1 MTGDHRP
8 IVRSPLALRLVAAF
22 VAVAVAAV
30 FVLAGLTLWRTRH
43 TVGRLAS
50 ERQQATA
57 DAIAQTLALG
67 YQQDGG
73 WSGTDPHPA
82 MMVAVQAGAT
92 LAVLDAQG
100 VPLQLRSRMGT
111 MPETAPVA
119 DGVERRAPIVV
130 GGQAVGTAVV
140 TFTRGELG
148 QAERHV
154 RDALSGTVLI
164 GAVVAALVALAVAIP
179 LARRVVRPLS
189 RITAAARRLGDG
201 DASARVDDHD
211 APGELGTLAIA
222 FDEMAGRLQAHET
235 TRRNVAADVAH
246 ELRTPI
252 TLLQG
257 TCEEVIDGI
266 APPDLER
273 FVQLHD
279 DVLRL
284 RRLVD
289 DLGALAD
296 ADAAA
301 TEPRLQQI
309 GCDLAAVA
317 SRVADELGPLID
329 AHHHTLTRRLTPVDV
344 RGDPTRL
351 GQVVANLL
359 TNAIKFTP
367 PGGHI
372 DLEVGP
378 ASDGAMANLIVRDD
392 GPGIAPADRPHVL
405 ERFYR
410 AELTRHIAGSGIG
423 LAVVNQLVSAHG
435 GTITVADAAPGAT
448 FVVTVPRSGS
458 PVPLGAAPM

>member
-1 MTGDHRP
+1 MTAEHRP

-22 VAVAVAAV
+22 VAVAIAAV

-43 TVGRLAS
+43 TVGRLAD

-73 WSGTDPHPA
+73 WDGTDPHPA
-82 MMVAVQAGAT
+82 MMVAVQAGASLT
-92 LAVLDAQG
+92 VLDQQAA
-100 VPLQLRSRMGT
+100 PLQLRSRMGN
-111 MPETAPVA
+111 MPAMATVT

-130 GGQAVGTAVV
+130 DGRTVGTAVV

-164 GAVVAALVALAVAIP
+164 GALIAAVVALAVAIP
-179 LARRVVRPLS
+179 LARRVVRPLG
-189 RITAAARRLGDG
+189 RITAVARRLGDG
-201 DASARVDDHD
+201 DASARVDDHG
-211 APGELGTLAIA
+211 APGELGTLAFA
-222 FDEMAGRLQAHET
+222 FDEMADRLQAHET

-246 ELRTPI
+246 ELRTPL

-257 TCEEVIDGI
+257 SCEEVIDGI
-266 APPDLER
+266 APPDLGR

-289 DLGALAD
+289 DLGTLAD

-301 TEPRLQQI
+301 TEPRLDHDR
-309 GCDLAAVA
+309 CDLADVA
-317 SRVADELGPLID
+317 AQVADSLAALLD
-329 AHHHTLTRRLTPVDV
+329 AHQHTVVRHLTSVEV
-344 RGDPTRL
+344 NGDPVRL
-351 GQVVANLL
+351 AQVVANLL

-372 DLEVGP
+372 DLDVCPVGDGTQ
-378 ASDGAMANLIVRDD
+378 ARLTVSDN

-410 AELTRHIAGSGIG
+410 AEPTRHIAGSGIG
-423 LAVVNQLVSAHG
+423 LAVVHQLVHAHG
-435 GTITVADAAPGAT
+435 GTITIGDSAPGAT
-448 FVVTVPRSGS
+448 FVVTLPASSAVVSAGS
-458 PVPLGAAPM
+458 RPS

>member
-1 MTGDHRP
+1 MIADHRP

-43 TVGRLAS
+43 TVGRLAD

-73 WSGTDPHPA
+73 WDGTDPHPA
-82 MMVAVQAGAT
+82 MMVAVQAGASLT
-92 LAVLDAQG
+92 VLDAQG
-100 VPLQLRSRMGT
+100 SPLLLRSRMGNLPVIGT
-111 MPETAPVA
+111 VVDGVARRAPVVA
-119 DGVERRAPIVV
+119 DGRP
-130 GGQAVGTAVV
+130 VGTAVV

-154 RDALSGTVLI
+154 RDALSGAVLI
-164 GAVVAALVALAVAIP
+164 GAVSAALVALAVAVP
-179 LARRVVRPLS
+179 LAGRVVRPLS
-189 RITAAARRLGDG
+189 RMTTTARRLGDG

-211 APGELGTLAIA
+211 APGELGTLART
-222 FDEMAGRLQAHET
+222 FDEMAERLEAHET

-246 ELRTPI
+246 ELRTPL

-257 TCEEVIDGI
+257 SCEEVIDGI
-266 APPDLER
+266 AAPDLDR

-279 DVLRL
+279 DILRL

-289 DLGALAD
+289 DLGTLAD

-301 TEPRLQQI
+301 TEPRLHHVR
-309 GCDLAAVA
+309 CDLAAVA
-317 SRVADELGPLID
+317 AQVADSLAPLLD
-329 AHHHTLTRRLTPVDV
+329 AHQHTLNRHLESVEV
-344 RGDPTRL
+344 RGDPARL
-351 GQVVANLL
+351 AQVVANLL

-367 PGGHI
+367 AGGRI
-372 DLEVGP
+372 DLDVRP
-378 ASDGAMANLIVRDD
+378 VTDGTRALLTARDN
-392 GPGIAPADRPHVL
+392 GPGIDPADRPHVF

-410 AELTRHIAGSGIG
+410 AGPTRHIAGSGIG
-423 LAVVNQLVSAHG
+423 LAVVHQLVTAHG
-435 GTITVADAAPGAT
+435 GTLTIDDAAPGAT
-448 FVVTVPRSGS
+448 FVVTLPTN
-458 PVPLGAAPM
+458 PLGG

>member
-1 MTGDHRP
+1 MTADHRP

-43 TVGRLAS
+43 TVGRLAD

-57 DAIAQTLALG
+57 DAVAQTLALG

-73 WSGTDPHPA
+73 WDGTDPHPA
-82 MMVAVQAGAT
+82 LMVAVQAGAT
-92 LAVLDAQG
+92 LTVLDAQG
-100 VPLQLRSRMGT
+100 NPLELRSRMGN
-111 MPETAPVA
+111 MPQTATVT

-130 GGQAVGTAVV
+130 GGRTVGTAVV

-164 GAVVAALVALAVAIP
+164 GAVLAALVALAVAIP

-201 DASARVDDHD
+201 DATARVDDHD
-211 APGELGTLAIA
+211 APGELGTLAVT
-222 FDEMAGRLQAHET
+222 FDEMADRLQAHET

-246 ELRTPI
+246 ELRTPL

-257 TCEEVIDGI
+257 SCEEVIDGI

-289 DLGALAD
+289 DLGTLAD

-301 TEPRLQQI
+301 TEPRLHHVR
-309 GCDLAAVA
+309 CDLADVA
-317 SRVADELGPLID
+317 AQVTDSLAPLLD
-329 AHHHTLTRRLTPVDV
+329 AHQHTLDRHLEPVDV
-344 RGDPTRL
+344 NGDPLRL
-351 GQVVANLL
+351 AQVVANLL

-372 DLEVGP
+372 HLDVGP
-378 ASDGAMANLIVRDD
+378 VNDGTQALLTVSDD

-410 AELTRHIAGSGIG
+410 AEPTRHVAGSGIG
-423 LAVVNQLVSAHG
+423 LAVVHQLVHAHG
-435 GTITVADAAPGAT
+435 GTITIDDTATGAT
-448 FVVTVPRSGS
+448 LVVTLPAAGQVASVGS
-458 PVPLGAAPM
+458 NP